1 MSEIIALNRNQC
13 KNCYKCI
20 RNCPV
25 KSIKFSGNQASVV
38 KNECIL
44 CGNCYVVCPQNAK
57 EIVSDLEKT
66 KVLLQ
71 QNEEVI
77 VSLAPSFVANYDGA
91 GIKTM
96 KKALMKL
103 GFFDCEETA
112 IGASL
117 IKTEYEDYLDQ
128 KKPTLM
134 ITSACH
140 SVNLLIQKYYPHLL
154 RFLAPMIS
162 PMQAHALDI
171 KRRYEDAKVVFIGPC
186 IAKKDEADYYKGY
199 VDAVLTFEE
208 LSMLLEYENISL
220 DIEKEDTDQY
230 KSRFFPTTG
239 GIIKSLSRRNENYH
253 YIAVDGVENCIN
265 VLEDI
270 SKGNLKD
277 CFIEM
282 SSCVGSCINGP
293 IMEKFHKTP
302 LRDYLKVISYGGK
315 KELAITR
322 LNQED
327 YHKTFESIK
336 KKNEYPSKETID
348 QIMKQMGKTS
358 KQDELNCGSCGY
370 NTCKEK
376 AIAIFQGKANI
387 SMCLP
392 FLKEKAESFYN
403 NILDHAPSGI
413 IVLNENL
420 EIQQINDAARKI
432 INLKSMHDI
441 LGEKVIKIF
450 DEEPFKKVLSQ
461 KTSIFNR
468 KRYLAEYQKHIEESI
483 IYDRNYHIIMYLMN
497 DITESYN
504 QNQIKEINKK
514 QTIEVTN
521 QVVEKQMRIVQ
532 EIASLLG
539 ETAAETKIALT
550 KLKEQIEHE

>member
-20 RNCPV
+20 RHCPV

-44 CGNCYVVCPQNAK
+44 CGNCYVDCPQNAK
-57 EIVSDLEKT
+57 EIVSDIEKV

-71 QNEEVI
+71 QHDQVI

-91 GIKTM
+91 GISM
-96 KKALMKL
+96 MRKAIKRL

-112 IGASL
+112 IGAALVKS
-117 IKTEYEDYLDQ
+117 EYEDYIDT
-128 KKPTLM
+128 KKPKIL

-140 SVNLLIQKYYPHLL
+140 SVNLLIQKYYPNLL
-154 RFLAPMIS
+154 PFLAPIIS

-171 KRRYEDAKVVFIGPC
+171 KRRYKDAKVVFVGPC
-186 IAKKDEADYYKGY
+186 IAKKDEADYYQGY

-208 LSMLLEYENISL
+208 LSRLFDYSQIKF
-220 DIEKEDTDQY
+220 EKEVEEQEGF
-230 KSRFFPTTG
+230 KARFFPTTG
-239 GIIKSLSRRNENYH
+239 GIIKSLSRRNDDYQ

-270 SKGNLKD
+270 SEGDLKN

-282 SSCVGSCINGP
+282 SSCVGSCIHGP
-293 IMEKFHKTP
+293 IMEKYHKTP
-302 LRDYLKVISYGGK
+302 LRDYLTVISYGSKNDIDVDKLEQKAYPK
-315 KELAITR
+315 KF
-322 LNQED
+322 
-327 YHKTFESIK
+327 HSIK
-336 KKNEYPSKETID
+336 KKNEIPNKNTID
-348 QIMKQMGKTS
+348 EIMKQMGKTNQ
-358 KQDELNCGSCGY
+358 KDELNCGSCGY
-370 NTCKEK
+370 DTCREK

-392 FLKEKAESFYN
+392 FLKERAESFYR
-403 NILDHAPSGI
+403 NILNYTPSGI
-413 IVLNENL
+413 IVINEHL
-420 EIQQINDAARKI
+420 EIQKINDAARKI
-432 INLKSMHDI
+432 INVRSEKDV
-441 LGEKVIKIF
+441 LGEKIIKIL
-450 DEEPFKKVLSQ
+450 DEEPFKKVLDQ
-461 KTSIFNR
+461 KRSVYQR
-468 KRYLAEYQKHIEESI
+468 KKYLAEYQKHVEESI
-483 IYDRNYHIIMYLMN
+483 IYDRDYHIIMYLMN
-497 DITESYN
+497 DITDSYR
-504 QNQIKEINKK
+504 QNEIKEQHKK

-550 KLKEQIEHE
+550 KLKEHLEHE